1 MGSQGEMAVGR
12 GSMQSTLVLPQLLVG
27 RKGLL
32 LAAAQPASRRSL
44 SGRIEGIFIQQLK
57 KQFLPPN
64 YEFSTSQAPLRLHLT
79 APVLVGPVLC

>member
-12 GSMQSTLVLPQLLVG
+12 GSMQLTLLLPQLLVE

-44 SGRIEGIFIQQLK
+44 SGRIEGVFIQQLK

-64 YEFSTSQAPLRLHLT
+64 YEFSTSQALLRLHLT
-79 APVLVGPVLC
+79 APVLVDPARC